1 MIDTYKFSTLEYKR
15 PDLEARRAKLAEWKN
30 AAVHAESYAALR
42 ALIAALD
49 SGHFYGRLPV
59 HLEESV

>member
-1 MIDTYKFSTLEYKR
+1 MKH
-15 PDLEARRAKLAEWKN
+15 ARRFA
-30 AAVHAESYAALR
+30 

>member
-1 MIDTYKFSTLEYKR
+1 MAAALRNPYDLPLL
-15 PDLEARRAKLAEWKN
+15 PDMGKI
-30 AAVHAESYAALR
+30 VVYDYSPAALR